1 MYEFN
6 DLFLLLKSQQALVNI
21 QTNEEDRARDLVS
34 RCSIKLGKEVL
45 QWSVTRGVVVSAT
58 GQPRLSMRVGTESG
72 PTPMEFDPREAL
84 LEISRSKTPG
94 IYMLLDFHPF
104 LDEPFIIR
112 LIKEIAQD
120 HSVNGHHLVFISHD
134 LKIPAELSSLTA
146 QFSLSL
152 PDRVALQKLVL
163 QEAQVWRLKS
173 SNKRLQADREAID
186 LLAENLIGLTVADS
200 QRLIRNAIYDDDA
213 ISKSD
218 LERVQQAKYKLLG
231 QNGVLNFE
239 YETATFAQVGGLQN
253 LKAWLNI
260 RKSVFLGGYEARPSK
275 KAAKGVT
282 PPTELDSPKGIML
295 VGVQGSGKSLAAKA
309 VAGVWGVPLLRLDFG
324 TLYNKYF
331 GETEKNMREAI
342 SLAEVM
348 SPCVLWL
355 DELEKG
361 VSSGDQDNGTSQRLL
376 ATLLT
381 WMAENKKPVFIVAT
395 ANNIEALPPELI
407 RKGRLDEI
415 FFVDLPDA
423 VVREQIFHIHL
434 AKRHIDSDGM
444 GVDELA
450 QLSEGFSGAEIE
462 QVVVSALYRAHAEQG
477 SVSKLDMMNEIQR
490 TQPLSVVMSES
501 VDRLRLWA
509 KDRTVMANASPDQC
523 D

>member
-1 MYEFN
+1 
-6 DLFLLLKSQQALVNI
+6 
-21 QTNEEDRARDLVS
+21 
-34 RCSIKLGKEVL
+34 
-45 QWSVTRGVVVSAT
+45 
-58 GQPRLSMRVGTESG
+58 
-72 PTPMEFDPREAL
+72 
-84 LEISRSKTPG
+84 
-94 IYMLLDFHPF
+94 
-104 LDEPFIIR
+104 
-112 LIKEIAQD
+112 
-120 HSVNGHHLVFISHD
+120 
-134 LKIPAELSSLTA
+134 
-146 QFSLSL
+146 
-152 PDRVALQKLVL
+152 
-163 QEAQVWRLKS
+163 
-173 SNKRLQADREAID
+173 NKRLQADREAID

-434 AKRHIDSDGM
+434 AKRNIDSDGM